1 MQKKYVKF
9 NVLIA
14 LALLFAICYQ
24 SLHIFTDEAH
34 HFCDEVTQE
43 NTSKTHFSKGNHN
56 DSSFHPR
63 KARTSDLGIL
73 LIQGSNSPWFPHFEW
88 TEGFGIFE
96 NRLNLRRNETGQK
109 PKLNSDDSMR
119 K

>member
-9 NVLIA
+9 NVLMA

-43 NTSKTHFSKGNHN
+43 NTSKTHLSADNHSDCPVCDFEFAAFLAEAVFTYDFINSNHTFHYSSVYESFVKENEFLYFSYRG
-56 DSSFHPR
+56 P
-63 KARTSDLGIL
+63 
-73 LIQGSNSPWFPHFEW
+73 PVV
-88 TEGFGIFE
+88 
-96 NRLNLRRNETGQK
+96 
-109 PKLNSDDSMR
+109 
-119 K
+119 

>member
-34 HFCDEVTQE
+34 HLNDEVTQE
-43 NTSKTHFSKGNHN
+43 NTSKTHFSIGNHN
-56 DSSFHPR
+56 DCPVCDYEFAAFLAEAVFTYDFINSNHTFYYSSVYESFV
-63 KARTSDLGIL
+63 K
-73 LIQGSNSPWFPHFEW
+73 
-88 TEGFGIFE
+88 E
-96 NRLNLRRNETGQK
+96 NKFLYFSYRGPPLV
-109 PKLNSDDSMR
+109 
-119 K
+119 